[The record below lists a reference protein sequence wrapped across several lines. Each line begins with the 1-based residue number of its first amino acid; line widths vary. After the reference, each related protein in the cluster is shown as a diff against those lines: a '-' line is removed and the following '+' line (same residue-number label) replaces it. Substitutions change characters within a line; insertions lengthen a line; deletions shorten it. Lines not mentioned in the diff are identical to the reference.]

1 MDSPRTNHAD
11 LVAGAN
17 KVGAAANGAGNGGKA
32 GGADGPVLP
41 IFVQLNVRFLD
52 KDTSWREA
60 SR

>member
-17 KVGAAANGAGNGGKA
+17 KVGAAANGNGGKA
-32 GGADGPVLP
+32 SGADSPVLP